1 MNKTEVPVSD
11 NDMSLKEVFL
21 RVKEYIVYLLRRWH
35 LILLFATLG
44 GALGWFLYHDVPD
57 NYEASL
63 TFMLNED
70 EGSSSSGGVGL
81 ILGQFGFSG
90 GSGSGY
96 NLEKVLALSKSNR
109 IIDAV
114 LLDPI
119 HQEEDSFLLAN
130 ELIKLYN
137 LHEDWNATELEA
149 FRFNAGSSMSLNIQG
164 NSVLGQVRDLMFG
177 RRQGV
182 ENLMAGQFSEDTGI
196 VELKATTRSESASVE
211 LVSKQYEQLS
221 TYYINKTTERQRL
234 TFKLLTKKV
243 DSIRLELTRVEYT
256 LAELKDQSTGVFNR
270 IFSVRMTRLQRE
282 AAGLSILYMEALK
295 NREVT
300 EFTLR
305 NSTPFFQLIDAPSRP
320 LNIVRISTFRKAII
334 GTFLGGFLITTLLAT
349 IKFMKDL
356 F

>member
-1 MNKTEVPVSD
+1 
-11 NDMSLKEVFL
+11 
-21 RVKEYIVYLLRRWH
+21 
-35 LILLFATLG
+35 
-44 GALGWFLYHDVPD
+44 
-57 NYEASL
+57 
-63 TFMLNED
+63 
-70 EGSSSSGGVGL
+70 
-81 ILGQFGFSG
+81 
-90 GSGSGY
+90 
-96 NLEKVLALSKSNR
+96 
-109 IIDAV
+109 
-114 LLDPI
+114 
-119 HQEEDSFLLAN
+119 
-130 ELIKLYN
+130 
-137 LHEDWNATELEA
+137 
-149 FRFNAGSSMSLNIQG
+149 
-164 NSVLGQVRDLMFG
+164 
-177 RRQGV
+177 
-182 ENLMAGQFSEDTGI
+182 
-196 VELKATTRSESASVE
+196 
-211 LVSKQYEQLS
+211 
-221 TYYINKTTERQRL
+221 
-234 TFKLLTKKV
+234 LLTKKV